1 MEFRVDRQALADA
14 VAWAA
19 RTLPS
24 RPALPVLA
32 GMLVEATGDG
42 RLTLAAFD
50 YEVSAQSRITAA
62 EGGLAVSEPGRALVP
77 GRLLAEIVR
86 NLPPHPVDVA
96 LKGAEV
102 VVSCG
107 SAEFGLLPLPVEDY
121 PTLPEPPARAGT
133 VPGEAFAAAVA
144 QVTPAAGRDDTL
156 PMLTGVRIDLEG
168 GTMRLACT
176 DRYRIAARELSWT
189 PSREGFTAGV
199 VVPARTLADT
209 AKAIRPGAEVALDLT
224 GTGDVLIGVS
234 GGGRSMTTRLLDD
247 QFIDYRSRLTG
258 DWASTARV
266 RTGPFVEAIKRVA
279 LVTERNTP
287 VRLAFTRG
295 EVRVRAA
302 SGDSAR
308 ANESLPALLDGDEV
322 DIAFSPQ
329 YLLDGLSGIHTEY
342 ARLQCTGPTKA
353 ALLTA
358 VPDKEKDAKEE
369 SEEEAPADPGGDTG
383 FRYLAMPVRLS
394 T

>member
-32 GMLVEATGDG
+32 GLLIEASDG
-42 RLTLAAFD
+42 ALSLAGFD
-50 YEVSAQSRITAA
+50 YEVSAQ
-62 EGGLAVSEPGRALVP
+62 AVLTGEDVTVTEPGRALVP

-86 NLPPHPVDVA
+86 SLPPHDVDVA
-96 LKGAEV
+96 LKGSEV
-102 VVSCG
+102 VLTCG

-121 PTLPEPPARAGT
+121 PALPEPPAHAGT
-133 VPGEAFAAAVA
+133 VPGDLLAAAVA

-156 PMLTGVRIDLEG
+156 PMLTGVRLDIDG
-168 GTMRLACT
+168 ATMRMACT
-176 DRYRIAARELSWT
+176 DRYRIAARELTWT
-189 PSREGFTAGV
+189 PADPAFTAGV

-209 AKAIRPGAEVALDLT
+209 AKAIKPGAEVTLDLS
-224 GTGDVLIGVS
+224 GSGDVLIGVS

-258 DWASTARV
+258 TWTTTARV
-266 RTGPFVEAIKRVA
+266 RVAPFIEAIKRVA

-287 VRLAFTRG
+287 VRLAFTPG

-302 SGDSAR
+302 SGDNAR
-308 ANESLPALLDGDEV
+308 ANESLPALLDGDDI

-329 YLLDGLSGIHTEY
+329 YLLDGLAGVDTEF
-342 ARLQCTGPTKA
+342 ARLQCTAPTKA
-353 ALLTA
+353 ALLSA
-358 VPDKEKDAKEE
+358 VPDKTDDDHATDTGE
-369 SEEEAPADPGGDTG
+369 DTG
-383 FRYLAMPVRLS
+383 FRYLAMPVRI
-394 T
+394 

>member
-32 GMLVEATGDG
+32 GLLIEARDG
-42 RLTLAAFD
+42 ELSLAGFD
-50 YEVSAQSRITAA
+50 YEVSTRAVLTGEDVTVAA
-62 EGGLAVSEPGRALVP
+62 PGRALVS
-77 GRLLAEIVR
+77 GRLLADIVR
-86 NLPPHPVDVA
+86 SLPPHPVDFV
-96 LKGAEV
+96 LKGSEAV
-102 VVSCG
+102 LTCG

-121 PTLPEPPARAGT
+121 PALPEPPAQAGT
-133 VPGEAFAAAVA
+133 IPGDLFVAAVA

-156 PMLTGVRIDLEG
+156 PMLTGVRIDIEG
-168 GTMRLACT
+168 STMRLACT
-176 DRYRIAARELSWT
+176 DRYRIAARELSWA
-189 PSREGFTAGV
+189 PSDPDFAAGV

-209 AKAIRPGAEVALDLT
+209 AKAIKAGSDVTLDLA

-234 GGGRSMTTRLLDD
+234 GGGRSMTSRLLDD

-258 DWASTARV
+258 TWTTTARV
-266 RTGPFVEAIKRVA
+266 RVAPFIEAIKRVA
-279 LVTERNTP
+279 LVTERTTP
-287 VRLAFTRG
+287 VRLAFRPG

-302 SGDSAR
+302 SGDAAR
-308 ANESLPALLDGDEV
+308 ANESLPALLDGEEV

-329 YLLDGLSGIHTEY
+329 YLLDGLSGIDTEF

-353 ALLTA
+353 ALLSA
-358 VPDKEKDAKEE
+358 VPDD
-369 SEEEAPADPGGDTG
+369 ADPSEDPGTDTG
-383 FRYLAMPVRLS
+383 FRYLAMPVRL

>member
-1 MEFRVDRQALADA
+1 MEFTVERQALADA
-14 VAWAA
+14 VGWAA

-32 GMLVEATGDG
+32 GILLDASADG
-42 RLTLAAFD
+42 LALAAFD
-50 YEVSAQSRITAA
+50 YEVSAQAGIGVE
-62 EGGLAVSEPGRALVP
+62 EGVAVAEPGRVLVP

-86 NLPPHPVDVA
+86 NLPPHPVEVA
-96 LKGAEV
+96 LKGTEV
-102 VVSCG
+102 VVRCG

-121 PTLPEPPARAGT
+121 PSLPEPPKRAGT
-133 VPGEAFAAAVA
+133 VPGDVFAAAVA

-156 PMLTGVRIDLEG
+156 PMLTGVRIDIEG
-168 GTMRLACT
+168 ATMRLACT
-176 DRYRIAARELSWT
+176 DRYRIAARELTWT
-189 PSREGFTAGV
+189 PSDPGFAAGV

-209 AKAIRPGAEVALDLT
+209 AKAIKPGAEVALDLT
-224 GTGDVLIGVS
+224 GTADTLIGVS

-258 DWASTARV
+258 AWTTTARV
-266 RTGPFVEAIKRVA
+266 RTAPFVEAIKRVA

-287 VRLAFTRG
+287 VRLAFSPG

-308 ANESLPALLDGDEV
+308 ANESLPALLDGDEI

-329 YLLDGLSGIHTEY
+329 YLLDGLAGIDTEY

-353 ALLTA
+353 ALLSA
-358 VPDKEKDAKEE
+358 VPDKDRGTDEGAEPAE
-369 SEEEAPADPGGDTG
+369 PADPGGDTG
-383 FRYLAMPVRLS
+383 FRYLAMPVRLTS
-394 T
+394 

>member
-32 GMLVEATGDG
+32 GLLVEATGDG
-42 RLTLAAFD
+42 GLALAAFD
-50 YEVSAQSRITAA
+50 YEVSAQARITA
-62 EGGLAVSEPGRALVP
+62 EDGLTVTEPGRVLVP

-86 NLPPHPVDVA
+86 NLPPHPVDIA

-107 SAEFGLLPLPVEDY
+107 SVEFGLLPLPVEDY
-121 PTLPEPPARAGT
+121 PSLPEPPALAGT
-133 VPGEAFAAAVA
+133 VPGEVFAAAVA

-156 PMLTGVRIDLEG
+156 PMLTGVRIDIEG
-168 GTMRLACT
+168 ATMRMACT
-176 DRYRIAARELSWT
+176 DRYRIAARELAWT
-189 PSREGFTAGV
+189 PSRDDFTAGV

-209 AKAIRPGAEVALDLT
+209 AKAIRPGAEVAIDLS
-224 GTGDVLIGVS
+224 GSGDVLIGVS

-258 DWASTARV
+258 VWTSTARV
-266 RTGPFVEAIKRVA
+266 RTAPFVEAIKRVA

-287 VRLAFTRG
+287 VRLAFASG
-295 EVRVRAA
+295 QVRIRAA

-308 ANESLPALLDGDEV
+308 ANESLPAILDGDEV

-329 YLLDGLSGIHTEY
+329 YLLDGLAGIDTEF

-358 VPDKEKDAKEE
+358 VPDPEKDAERPE
-369 SEEEAPADPGGDTG
+369 DEPPPDPGGDTG
-383 FRYLAMPVRLS
+383 YRYLAMPVRLS
-394 T
+394 S